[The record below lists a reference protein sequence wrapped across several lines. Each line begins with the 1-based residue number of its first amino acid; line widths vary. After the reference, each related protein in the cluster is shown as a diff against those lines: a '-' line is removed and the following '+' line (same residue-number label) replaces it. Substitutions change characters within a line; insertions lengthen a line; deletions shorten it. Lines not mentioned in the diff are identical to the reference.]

1 MYKDVA
7 INCFR
12 YLEFKSLAEVDRLTI
27 PEYNLL
33 MEAFRL
39 RQVDQE
45 YNAHLQAW
53 LNFAVK
59 ARKKTGKGKSR
70 PVYSKFKRFYDYEKR
85 LEEVQKI
92 GKESRFS
99 GIGKFFKK
107 GV

>member
-12 YLEFKSLAEVDRLTI
+12 YLDFKSLDEVDRLTI

-39 RQVDQE
+39 KQIDSE
-45 YNAHLQAW
+45 YNTHLQAW

-70 PVYSKFKRFYDYEKR
+70 PVYSRFKHFYDYEKR
-85 LEEVQKI
+85 LEEVKEI

-99 GIGKFFKK
+99 GLGKFLKK